1 MQRQLSTMLLQG
13 VKRWAGMIAV
23 GMIAAVTAAVPVAA
37 PLAAQDASSVAGQK
51 HSSAAGRLDVAVTYN
66 ATLSSITS
74 GSSFWMQG
82 GSVELEGRFD
92 RGLGAVADI
101 AGTHAGNINSTGVG
115 LDLITA
121 TFGPR
126 YTWSRHR
133 YDVYGQGLVGEAWGM
148 NSIFPNQS
156 GANTVAN
163 SMAVEAG
170 GGLNV
175 ALSPHLALRAF
186 QANWLR
192 TQLPNSTNNVES
204 NLRLGAGFAF
214 RFR

>member
-1 MQRQLSTMLLQG
+1 MSRQANMTLLQG
-13 VKRWAGMIAV
+13 AKAWAGV
-23 GMIAAVTAAVPVAA
+23 IAAVLVAA
-37 PLAAQDASSVAGQK
+37 PLAAPLTAQDTSYLPKQN
-51 HSSAAGRLDVAVTYN
+51 HSSMAGDLKVAVTYN
-66 ATLSSITS
+66 GARSNITS

-82 GSVELEGRFD
+82 GSVEVDGRFV
-92 RGLGAVADI
+92 RCLAAVAEI
-101 AGTHAGNINSTGVG
+101 SGMHGVKINSAGAG

-126 YTWSRHR
+126 CTWSRHSFTF
-133 YDVYGQGLVGEAWGM
+133 YGQGLVGEAWGT
-148 NSIFPNQS
+148 NSVFPNS
-156 GANTVAN
+156 AGANTVAN
-163 SMAVEAG
+163 SLAVEAG

-192 TQLPNSTNNVES
+192 TQLPNSTSNVQN
-204 NLRLGAGFAF
+204 NLRLGAGVVF